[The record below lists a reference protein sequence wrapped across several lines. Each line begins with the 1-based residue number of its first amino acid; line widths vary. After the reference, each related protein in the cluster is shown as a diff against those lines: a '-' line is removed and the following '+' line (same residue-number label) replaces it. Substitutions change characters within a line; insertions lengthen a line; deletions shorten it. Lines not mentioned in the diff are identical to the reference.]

1 MTRFINKLKEK
12 NKAFTL
18 FVSLIVA
25 SLLLAVGFSIGNI
38 LIKQLTLASSG
49 SGSLVAFYAA
59 DSAAECAMYW
69 DRKNSAGFTVADSPF
84 STSTI
89 GDVRIVCGK
98 GTGTGDDDD
107 DDPITGLVYGFKKVC
122 DDSVCGVGAT
132 TATTVFYVDTSDPTD
147 PASKSCAFVTVVKTY
162 NPSTGIED
170 TSIDARGYNGALV
183 IDRSIPGYG
192 MDHLNPNVKCDL
204 GQPKTVERGIFINY

>member
-49 SGSLVAFYAA
+49 SGSLIAFYAA

-69 DRKNSAGFTVADSPF
+69 DRKNSLGVTVADSPF

-89 GDVRIVCGK
+89 SDIRIVCGK
-98 GTGTGDDDD
+98 GTAADDED
-107 DDPITGLVYGFKKVC
+107 IVGEGLVYGFTKVC
-122 DDSVCGVGAT
+122 DDGICGAGALA
-132 TATTVFYVDTSDPTD
+132 ATSTFYVDTSDPTD
-147 PASKSCAFVTVVKTY
+147 SSSRSCAFVTVAKKY

-170 TSIDARGYNGALV
+170 TAIDARGYNSELV
-183 IDRSIPGYG
+183 IDRGAAGYSK
-192 MDHLNPNVKCDL
+192 DYLNPFVSCNL
-204 GQPKTVERGIFINY
+204 SRPKTVERGIFINY

>member
-49 SGSLVAFYAA
+49 SGSLIAFYAA

-69 DRKNSAGFTVADSPF
+69 DRKNSEGISVEESPF
-84 STSTI
+84 STSTLSDI
-89 GDVRIVCGK
+89 RIVCGK
-98 GTGTGDDDD
+98 GVGADDDD
-107 DDPITGLVYGFKKVC
+107 TGEGLVYGFRKVC
-122 DDSVCGVGAT
+122 NDGICGAGAISAT
-132 TATTVFYVDTSDPTD
+132 TTFYVDTSDPTD
-147 PASKSCAFVTVVKTY
+147 TSTRSCAFVTVAKTY
-162 NPSTGIED
+162 NPLTGIED
-170 TSIDARGYNGALV
+170 TSIDSRGYNGELL
-183 IDRSIPGYG
+183 IDRALSGYSV
-192 MDHLNPNVKCDL
+192 DYLNPAVSCNL
-204 GQPKTVERGIFINY
+204 SRPKTVERGIYINY